1 MDNLAP
7 TVDIARFLSVLLMY
21 FYGENIKPNL
31 HNIVFG
37 TLRNEKLLS
46 EEEMGERINL
56 LAISQTILLMREIKK
71 FGHNHGINIL
81 PGEEQD
87 IFEEIL
93 RDAFV
98 HTVGVYLFAVLRQ
111 AETEKNGSQQIQ

>member
-1 MDNLAP
+1 MDNTAP

-21 FYGENIKPNL
+21 FYGGNIEPNL
-31 HNIVFG
+31 HGIAFG

-46 EEEMGERINL
+46 EGEMRERVNL
-56 LAISQTILLMREIKK
+56 LAISKTKSLMREIRK

-87 IFEEIL
+87 IFEEML
-93 RDAFV
+93 RGAFV
-98 HTVGVYLFAVLRQ
+98 HAVGAYLFAVLRQ
-111 AETEKNGSQQIQ
+111 VETENNGSQQIH